1 VIRIFSAPFDSLA
14 VRPVLWIFLIAD
26 GIGS

>member
-1 VIRIFSAPFDSLA
+1 MTRIFSLPFDNLA
-14 VRPVLWIFLIAD
+14 VRPLLWIFLIAD